1 MIKVSE
7 LKVKVIVPDKDAG
20 PIRDF
25 QFLLSEIGHKEISP
39 EVEEKIGE
47 IIHDLNTW
55 DKSARGYLKQIERSR
70 HKILKLLHRKLGIV
84 HRNYYTGLWL
94 PLGTAIFGI
103 PFGFII
109 FLLTGKIVFLGVGL
123 PLGMFVGLAI
133 GAILDQRAKENNKV
147 LFIRK

>member
-39 EVEEKIGE
+39 EVEERITE
-47 IIHDLNTW
+47 IIHELNSW

-70 HKILKLLHRKLGIV
+70 HKILKLLHKRLGIV

-109 FLLTGKIVFLGVGL
+109 FLLTNKIVLLGVGL

-133 GAILDQRAKENNKV
+133 GAILDQKAKENNKV